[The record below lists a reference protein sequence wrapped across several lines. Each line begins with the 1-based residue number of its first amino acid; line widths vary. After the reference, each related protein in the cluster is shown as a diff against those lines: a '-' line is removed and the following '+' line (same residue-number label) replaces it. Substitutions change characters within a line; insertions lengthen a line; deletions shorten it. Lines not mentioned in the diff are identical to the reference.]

1 MQHPSIGI
9 STSAFL
15 RRLIIQQGVIIQQG
29 LAALLRGLRRRRRRL
44 LHMKAAPATLLA
56 ALLCGL
62 RRRRRRRLRDMT
74 LQLAGNF
81 QGKAAPLAAL
91 CCRPRRRRRR
101 RRLQRV
107 GKQGKVAHDVRRPA
121 LRGLQLL

>member
-1 MQHPSIGI
+1 MQHPSTGA

-15 RRLIIQQGVIIQQG
+15 SRLIILQG
-29 LAALLRGLRRRRRRL
+29 LAALLRGLRRWRRRL
-44 LHMKAAPATLLA
+44 LHMKAAPAALAPAALLA

-62 RRRRRRRLRDMT
+62 RRRRRRRLLHMT

-81 QGKAAPLAAL
+81 QGKAAPLVAL

-101 RRLQRV
+101 CRLQRV
-107 GKQGKVAHDVRRPA
+107 GKQDKVAHDVR
-121 LRGLQLL
+121 

>member
-1 MQHPSIGI
+1 
-9 STSAFL
+9 
-15 RRLIIQQGVIIQQG
+15 
-29 LAALLRGLRRRRRRL
+29 
-44 LHMKAAPATLLA
+44 
-56 ALLCGL
+56 
-62 RRRRRRRLRDMT
+62 MT

>member
-1 MQHPSIGI
+1 MTLQ
-9 STSAFL
+9 
-15 RRLIIQQGVIIQQG
+15 
-29 LAALLRGLRRRRRRL
+29 LAGNFRRGLRRRRRRL
-44 LHMKAAPATLLA
+44 LQ
-56 ALLCGL
+56 
-62 RRRRRRRLRDMT
+62 MT

-107 GKQGKVAHDVRRPA
+107 GKQGKVAHDVRLPA